1 MKNAAFDTSFVV
13 AAKQHAGA
21 FIAEITGVLGVVFA
35 TVDGFDIT
43 HSTLPGL
50 DASRVAA
57 TASSISAIGSAVTS
71 EFDMGAS
78 RNVSIRTEHGF
89 VFILNGHSPRA
100 VFVERDCRRE
110 RRARAGGVSRTRYHR
125 VAAESMMLR

>member
-43 HSTLPGL
+43 HATLPGL

-89 VFILNGHSPRA
+89 VFILNGHSDRA
-100 VFVERDCRRE
+100 PYLLSVIADASAVPAQVVY
-110 RRARAGGVSRTRYHR
+110 RAQHITVLLQKA
-125 VAAESMMLR
+125 